1 MKIFSCQSWFSFDV
15 SAQEICKGYPDD
27 DAMEE
32 IVDEEVFLEPEQEVE
47 VAVETDEVEEK
58 PAVVDD
64 VVVDSIEVDYEKDA
78 VEDVAAAEGTDS
90 DAAETG
96 SQNRIPNW
104 PQHSDGIADAAGA

>member
-32 IVDEEVFLEPEQEVE
+32 IVDEEVFQEPEQEVE

-58 PAVVDD
+58 PAVADD

-78 VEDVAAAEGTDS
+78 VEDVAAAEFF
-90 DAAETG
+90 AAKINDEWICQEVKKPACDWTVPAN
-96 SQNRIPNW
+96 SW
-104 PQHSDGIADAAGA
+104 L